1 MAPSRRPWTPSA
13 RGCGAATESLPDA
26 RAGSVFDW
34 ACRVASIA
42 AILFATGQPA
52 AAHVKWFC
60 AYNVSAAPQPLASFL
75 DRDFLLLVAV
85 ALVIFCMAGLVD
97 RMFIG
102 RAMIWSIDRVTGVIQ
117 GQVPILMRATYGG
130 FFVALWTAG
139 GIILT
144 PELTT
149 RVPWI
154 STLQLVVALCFVWE
168 RTLVV
173 AACGMAGLYSYAV
186 LQYGVFHLLDYPIF
200 LGAALYFALTG
211 LRRRL
216 WGAVPLDVMRIAA
229 GVTLIWASVEKWG
242 YPQWSY
248 PLFLTHPAMAM
259 GFTPPYYMMAAG
271 VVEFSLA
278 FALLGPPL
286 MRRTAAIILAS
297 MFAAAILAFGKID
310 AIGHA
315 PIIVVL
321 LAVAADPRIGRRW
334 PILLAPAGYTL
345 ALTLAIG
352 AYYGLH
358 AALF

>member
-1 MAPSRRPWTPSA
+1 
-13 RGCGAATESLPDA
+13 
-26 RAGSVFDW
+26 
-34 ACRVASIA
+34 
-42 AILFATGQPA
+42 
-52 AAHVKWFC
+52 
-60 AYNVSAAPQPLASFL
+60 
-75 DRDFLLLVAV
+75 
-85 ALVIFCMAGLVD
+85 MAGLVD